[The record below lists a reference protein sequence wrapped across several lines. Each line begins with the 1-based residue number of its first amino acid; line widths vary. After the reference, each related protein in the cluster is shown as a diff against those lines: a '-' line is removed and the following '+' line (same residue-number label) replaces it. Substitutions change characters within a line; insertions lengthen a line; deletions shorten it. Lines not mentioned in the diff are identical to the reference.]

1 MLCIENIILHYQVIK
16 LDLQHNDLIAIPRCI
31 LELPA
36 LQDLNLSHNKLT
48 EIPEVAE
55 GSLNLTV
62 FDLSYNLLSSLPQ
75 CMNAPAIR
83 SLNIGHNRFRQ
94 VPTSICSLVTLYTLD
109 LSENPDILT
118 LPAEMGKLNAL
129 TRLDLRGIKDLNDPP
144 KNVQKECTDCIRYL
158 NSKLRSATGFFHIK
172 MMVVGLANKGKTTL
186 VCRLQGRDVGPNTA
200 TNGVNVSEWVYRHQL
215 RKTFHF
221 SIWDFGGQEEY
232 YSIHRCFLSQNSLY
246 LLLFSLKDGEKGVQE
261 LKPWLNNI
269 ALHAPH
275 SLVIV
280 VGTHLDEFSDEE
292 RGEVDVLV
300 HKVDQLSQGFRN
312 KLQIKAVVTVGL
324 MRRLENIGQLK
335 ETIYEHVANYR
346 SKKGEKI
353 MGRMVPASY
362 HVLEKHINVIQQEVR
377 NGHREPIMHA
387 EEFKTMLQKMEL
399 TDVCNDE
406 EEIKIVSVFLT
417 DVGTLLHY
425 DDKGHNL
432 HELYFIDPRWLC
444 DMMSKVI
451 TIPEKNP
458 FVKDGIL
465 PCKAILQLL
474 KDDTFPWRYFE
485 QFLTL
490 LDRFEIALPLDN
502 KRILIPSMLPKERP
516 SILGT
521 DQGSQRQEY
530 PLYSREII
538 FNSAD
543 TPPGFWS
550 RLLSR
555 LMHSVPQVCFALDK
569 TTPQNPDDPSEPS
582 LDSPSPVDPLDNS
595 INPGTSFEDPQIEI
609 SQPTSLSNLPQPIVQ
624 SAQLLRNFPDPLPAL
639 GIAHMFDSSQ
649 IQLIFWRTGL
659 FYSDSEV
666 MFQIECLSGSGQC
679 HDDSKDGVLIVT
691 SPTGLGKK
699 IMGQL
704 VDLVLSLIN
713 EWYPGIQEGVGPSTG
728 LEQKVP
734 CYECLKLG
742 RTDPFKFRINDCMDI
757 IENNQTQIIKCGY
770 DHENPAMNHL
780 ACLADI
786 VPDLLLQ
793 DIDQQFLLKMEDLT
807 FSEEPASLLGEG
819 AFGKVYRGK
828 YRIQGRS
835 QEVPVAVKT
844 YTTKTNF
851 TYLRSETKFL
861 QKSHHPCLVRLV
873 GVCIHPMM
881 ALVLEEAPMGS
892 LQKHLIKYN
901 IPIHR
906 LVIHRMAAQVA
917 AALHFLH
924 STGIIFRDVKASNVL
939 LWSLSPDSLCHCK
952 LTDFGIATHLAPVG
966 AKGLQGTKGFIA
978 PEVFY
983 IGKRKQRC
991 IYDHNADIYSFS
1003 MFLYQMI
1010 ARRHPFH
1017 DMKPHRIDNAVELGC
1032 RPKLQDVSLA
1042 ETAFHFLTRLMK
1054 CCWED
1059 NIDKRPSTEEIIKSL
1074 CLSSVQSIMS
1084 VLPVKS
1090 PFSIRHACTIT
1101 VEAFTRARAP
1111 HINSS
1116 ELWVCCDGLE
1126 GTELN
1131 IFNTNTMTKI
1141 HKCFIKDYQV
1151 QCIGLCGDH
1160 VWMGTRAGIGPDA
1173 LEIFSIHSRDIVHSF
1188 QMNINEGAVSCITCT
1203 DSEVYLGTTKGY
1215 CLSFSLKIKEIRD
1228 GIRPKC
1234 KNISEHA
1241 IDGIL
1246 AIDETIWASH
1256 THNIQFLD
1264 TGTMRVDRE
1273 GLRHRKGALVGK
1285 LSLSADGDTVWS
1297 AHFRSTILTAWDAH
1311 RKVGRFDVDVAKHMK
1326 NVSPASSDHDMFIT
1340 AITPA
1345 LDTVWVGIATGHIL
1359 IFHDEELM
1367 QWYHC
1372 YSDYIPFLSCIPCSG
1387 PTTTESCMVASGG
1400 KKTTSRAISNTE
1412 DYNPIDDPGVLVLW
1426 EAYDAKT
1433 TQQIKLVE
1441 DNAPWFFSNN
1451 HTMRKMI
1458 QRGEFVDG
1466 TNLFHRQGKRE
1477 VDSSQ
1482 HFRHQDHQPVLESIK
1497 VETVP
1502 VQEPTQLIYD
1512 SLRHSSADVS
1522 QSSLDDSDIGGQCHT
1537 WTRRTFQRLSESE
1550 FSTDSEQSLESL
1562 HESTTDIPHE
1572 TFDVRLPG
1580 PEDSTTVTVTC
1591 QIPVKLEDL
1600 LSELQMSMNFHKE
1613 QTCIIEYQ
1621 HHGSGPVP
1629 IHTQEQLEA
1638 YLELKDKPQLF
1649 LNFFKSHHSMKRM
1662 IQRGEFDDGT
1672 NLFHRREI
1680 DSSQETYYSKHQ
1692 DNQQG
1697 SSSSE
1702 GARLQEPRSLVHDSL
1717 RHDTIMLTQRR
1728 DQENPEGGSPTI
1740 PDDLPSMEQIH
1751 VQSPVHSIPYE
1762 TASFEI
1768 RLLGPEDSTSMR
1780 VTCPKPVTLKVLL
1793 SKLQEDVDIPEEQCM
1808 IEYRQSDSGECV
1820 PVYTQEQLEV
1830 YLQLEN
1836 TPQLCLSS
1844 LPLP

>member
-1 MLCIENIILHYQVIK
+1 MLWIENIILLYQVIK
-16 LDLQHNDLIAIPRCI
+16 LDLQHNDLIAIPHCI
-31 LELPA
+31 LGLPA

-48 EIPEVAE
+48 KIPEVPKW
-55 GSLNLTV
+55 SPNLTV
-62 FDLSYNLLSSLPQ
+62 LDLSYNLLSSLPRHV
-75 CMNAPAIR
+75 NAPAIQ
-83 SLNIGHNRFRQ
+83 SLSIGHNQFRR
-94 VPTSICSLVTLYTLD
+94 VPPSICSLVTLYTLD
-109 LSENPDILT
+109 LSENPGILT

-129 TRLDLRGIKDLNDPP
+129 TQLDLSGLEKLKDPP
-144 KNVQKECTDCIRYL
+144 KDIQKECADCIRYL
-158 NSKLRSATGFFHIK
+158 NNKSRRTKGFFRIK
-172 MMVVGLANKGKTTL
+172 MMVVGLASKGKTTL
-186 VCRLQGRDVGPNTA
+186 VCRLQGKDVGPNTA
-200 TNGVNVSEWVYRHQL
+200 TNGVDVSEWIYRHQL
-215 RKTFHF
+215 RKTFYF

-232 YSIHRCFLSQNSLY
+232 YSTHQCFLSQRSLY
-246 LLLFSLKDGEKGVQE
+246 LLLFNLKDGEKGVQE

-269 ALHAPH
+269 ALRAPH
-275 SLVIV
+275 SLVII

-292 RGEVDVLV
+292 RGEVDVLSY
-300 HKVDQLSQGFRN
+300 KVDQLSQGFRN
-312 KLQIKAVVTVGL
+312 KLQIKAVVPVGL
-324 MRRLENIGQLK
+324 MRCLENIGQLK
-335 ETIYEHVANYR
+335 ETIYEHVANYK
-346 SKKGEKI
+346 SKNGQII
-353 MGRMVPASY
+353 MGRKIPASY
-362 HVLEKHINVIQQEVR
+362 HALEKQINIIQQEVR
-377 NGHREPIMHA
+377 NGRREPIMHA
-387 EEFKTMLQKMEL
+387 EEFKTLVQQMEL
-399 TDVCNDE
+399 TDICDE
-406 EEIKIVSVFLT
+406 EEIKTATLFLT

-432 HELYFIDPRWLC
+432 HELYFIEPHWLY
-444 DMMSKVI
+444 DMISKVI

-465 PCKAILQLL
+465 PCKAIPQLFKNDAFPLQ
-474 KDDTFPWRYFE
+474 YFE

-516 SILGT
+516 SILGI
-521 DQGSQRQEY
+521 DQGSQRQEN

-550 RLLSR
+550 RLLSM

-609 SQPTSLSNLPQPIVQ
+609 SQPTSLSNLPQPTIQ
-624 SAQLLRNFPDPLPAL
+624 TTQLLRNFPDPLPAL
-639 GIAHMFDSSQ
+639 GIAQTFDSSHL
-649 IQLIFWRTGL
+649 QLIYWRTGL
-659 FYSDSEV
+659 FYSDPEV
-666 MFQIECLSGSGQC
+666 MFRIECLLGSGQC
-679 HDDSKDGVLIVT
+679 HDDSKDGVLIIT
-691 SPTGLGKK
+691 SPTSLGKK

-713 EWYPGIQEGVGPSTG
+713 DWYPGIQKGVGPSTG
-728 LEQKVP
+728 LVQKVP

-742 RTDPFKFRINDCMDI
+742 RIDPFEFRIKDCIDI
-757 IENNQTQIIKCGY
+757 IENNETPTIECGY
-770 DHENPAMNHL
+770 DHENPARNHS
-780 ACLADI
+780 ASLADI

-793 DIDQQFLLKMEDLT
+793 DTNRQLVFLKMEDFYL
-807 FSEEPASLLGEG
+807 SEEPASLLGEG
-819 AFGKVYRGK
+819 SFARVYRGK
-828 YRIQGRS
+828 CCS
-835 QEVPVAVKT
+835 ENCSEKVAVAIKI
-844 YTTKTNF
+844 YTTRTGF
-851 TYLRSETKFL
+851 TELRREAKLL
-861 QKSHHPCLVRLV
+861 QKSHHPGLVYLI

-892 LQKHLIKYN
+892 LQKYLIKDN

-906 LVIHRMAAQVA
+906 LVIYRMAAQVA
-917 AALHFLH
+917 AALHFIHNL
-924 STGIIFRDVKASNVL
+924 GIVFRDLKASNVL

-952 LTDFGIATHLAPVG
+952 LTDFGTVTHLTPVG
-966 AKGLQGTKGFIA
+966 AKGLQGTEGFTA

-983 IGKRKQRC
+983 IDKRKRRC
-991 IYDHNADIYSFS
+991 IYDHKADIYSFS

-1017 DMKPHRIDNAVELGC
+1017 DMKPHRIDNAVELGE

-1042 ETAFHFLTRLMK
+1042 ETSFYFLTRLMK

-1074 CLSSVQSIMS
+1074 CLSSIQSIMS

-1101 VEAFTRARAP
+1101 VEAFTHVRAP

-1141 HKCFIKDYQV
+1141 HKLLTKDYQV

-1160 VWMGTRAGIGPDA
+1160 VWMGTRAGIGPGS
-1173 LEIFSIHSRDIVHSF
+1173 LEIFSIHSRDIVHSIR
-1188 QMNINEGAVSCITCT
+1188 MNEVAVSCITCT
-1203 DSEVYLGTTKGY
+1203 DTDVYLGTTEGY
-1215 CLSFSLKIKEIRD
+1215 CLSFSRNIRQIQNS
-1228 GIRPKC
+1228 IRPKC
-1234 KNISEHA
+1234 KYVSEHA

-1246 AIDETIWASH
+1246 AIDKTIWASH
-1256 THNIQFLD
+1256 THCIHFLD
-1264 TGTMRVDRE
+1264 TGTMKVNRE
-1273 GLRHRKGALVGK
+1273 GLYHPKGALVGK
-1285 LSLSADGDTVWS
+1285 LSLSVDGNTVWS
-1297 AHFRSTILTAWDAH
+1297 AHFGSTIVTAWDAH
-1311 RKVGRFDVDVAKHMK
+1311 RKVGKFDVDVAKHLK
-1326 NVSPASSDHDMFIT
+1326 NVSPASPDCDMFIT
-1340 AITPA
+1340 TMTPA

-1359 IFHDEELM
+1359 VFHDEELLT
-1367 QWYHC
+1367 WYHP
-1372 YSDYIPFLSCIPCSG
+1372 YNDYIRFLSCIPCSG

-1400 KKTTSRAISNTE
+1400 KTFSSLAISNIE

-1451 HTMRKMI
+1451 HTMRRMI

-1482 HFRHQDHQPVLESIK
+1482 HFRHQDHQPVFE
-1497 VETVP
+1497 ETVP
-1502 VQEPTQLIYD
+1502 VQEPAQFKYD
-1512 SLRHSSADVS
+1512 SLDLHHSSAEVS
-1522 QSSLDDSDIGGQCHT
+1522 LESHSSFDDSDIGGRCHT
-1537 WTRRTFQRLSESE
+1537 WTRRTIQRLSESE

-1562 HESTTDIPHE
+1562 HESSTDIPHE

-1621 HHGSGPVP
+1621 QHDSGPVP

-1649 LNFFKSHHSMKRM
+1649 LATTF
-1662 IQRGEFDDGT
+1662 
-1672 NLFHRREI
+1672 
-1680 DSSQETYYSKHQ
+1680 SQ
-1692 DNQQG
+1692 
-1697 SSSSE
+1697 
-1702 GARLQEPRSLVHDSL
+1702 
-1717 RHDTIMLTQRR
+1717 
-1728 DQENPEGGSPTI
+1728 
-1740 PDDLPSMEQIH
+1740 
-1751 VQSPVHSIPYE
+1751 
-1762 TASFEI
+1762 
-1768 RLLGPEDSTSMR
+1768 
-1780 VTCPKPVTLKVLL
+1780 
-1793 SKLQEDVDIPEEQCM
+1793 
-1808 IEYRQSDSGECV
+1808 
-1820 PVYTQEQLEV
+1820 
-1830 YLQLEN
+1830 
-1836 TPQLCLSS
+1836 
-1844 LPLP
+1844 